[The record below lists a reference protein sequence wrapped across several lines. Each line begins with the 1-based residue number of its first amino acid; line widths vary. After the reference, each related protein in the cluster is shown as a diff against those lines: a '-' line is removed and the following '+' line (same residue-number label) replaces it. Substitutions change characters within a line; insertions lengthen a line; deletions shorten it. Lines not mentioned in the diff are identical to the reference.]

1 LCDQQVILSR
11 MSQNQL
17 PEMPTSYWAALRF
30 FVILTPLTLWA
41 FACQAGQSS
50 KQFTVLINLQ
60 NNNARI
66 QGNVCRSSV
75 RIGVFGENV
84 TVVCA
89 TGVATE
95 FNGNSNNLP
104 WSPVEDGEY
113 RFVTMAP
120 KIADIKDENDSYA
133 GMGTVTSWRLVSLSN
148 RDYLEL
154 MIGW

>member
-1 LCDQQVILSR
+1 
-11 MSQNQL
+11 
-17 PEMPTSYWAALRF
+17 MPTSSWAVLRF
-30 FVILTPLTLWA
+30 FAFATLSTLWA
-41 FACQAGQSS
+41 FSCQAGQSS
-50 KQFTVLINLQ
+50 KQFTVLINLK
-60 NNNARI
+60 NNNTLI
-66 QGNVCRSSV
+66 QDRVCRSSV
-75 RIGVFGENV
+75 KIGVFGENV

-104 WSPVEDGEY
+104 WSPVQDGEY

-120 KIADIKDENDSYA
+120 KIANIQDGNDSYA